1 MCSRVSW
8 CFGRSHFTEHFR
20 SICST
25 LNQEKINFMNIRYL
39 RLVKN
44 LEETTKRSALF
55 YYIFSS
61 VVTTGSILVPSLI
74 SIQDKAFRH
83 DATESERTQHS
94 NNIYWTVWGISI
106 AVTFSNAFIKLLR
119 LDQTYISR
127 NLRLNQLRS
136 EGMMYLS
143 SVGDYNIIDPDQ
155 RFRKFVDSIEKI
167 KNLQM
172 QQEFTQNGEFE
183 RTSSYHLERL
193 RRDNNQIHGET
204 FL

>member
-8 CFGRSHFTEHFR
+8 CFGRSYFTEHFR
-20 SICST
+20 SICS
-25 LNQEKINFMNIRYL
+25 NFEEEKRNFINMRYL

-44 LEETTKRSALF
+44 LEESTKRSALF

-83 DATESERTQHS
+83 DATEIEKSEHS
-94 NNIYWTVWGISI
+94 NNVYWTVWGISI

-119 LDQTYISR
+119 LDQTFISR

-136 EGMMYLS
+136 EGVMYLS
-143 SVGDYNIIDPDQ
+143 GVGDYNDLNDEQ
-155 RFRKFVDSIEKI
+155 KFVKFVDNVEKI
-167 KNLQM
+167 KNMQM
-172 QQEFTQNGEFE
+172 HQEFTQNGEFE
-183 RTSSYHLERL
+183 RSNYRLERL
-193 RRDNNQIHGET
+193 RQQNNQFEEIT
-204 FL
+204 RV